1 MKVPLTTLTSS
12 SPAAHA
18 APPGAGG
25 VKYDAGKLRWDL
37 LPMSAVEKIVAVMT
51 FGAAKYGPNNW
62 QALDDFESRY
72 FAALER
78 HLVAWR
84 RGERIDP
91 ESGLPHLAHA
101 GCCLVFL
108 LSREVGFDPPLDAPS
123 RRLLADL
130 GADDLDDEESTP

>member
-12 SPAAHA
+12 SP
-18 APPGAGG
+18 PAGTG
-25 VKYDAGKLRWDL
+25 GIKHDTGKLRWDL
-37 LPMSAVEKIVAVMT
+37 LPMSAIEKIVAVLS
-51 FGAAKYGPNNW
+51 FGAAKYGANNW

-84 RGERIDP
+84 RGERIDS

-108 LSREVGFDPPLDAPS
+108 LSREVGFDRPLDAPS
-123 RRLLADL
+123 KRLLSEIGD
-130 GADDLDDEESTP
+130 DDLDEEESAP